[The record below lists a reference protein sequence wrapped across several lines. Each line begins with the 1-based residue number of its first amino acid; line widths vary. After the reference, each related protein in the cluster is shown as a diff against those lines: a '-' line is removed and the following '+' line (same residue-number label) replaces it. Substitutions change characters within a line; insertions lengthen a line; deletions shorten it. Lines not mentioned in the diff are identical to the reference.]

1 MNTPVTKPLQ
11 APTLSCKVSLGLLA
25 MLMLLGPLQAQKATI
40 GGKAKNIRG
49 QDVNGRAVELFSQGG
64 DYIIIRQLTS
74 FKYSKFQMDDFLGNP
89 ATIGYDLQRD
99 MDQVST
105 TERKASVSISFV
117 RVWDWGRNEAEYRD
131 MSADIRA
138 HSTGVVDI
146 ILPNLDPRHGNQS
159 YLNEWRYF
167 QEIEKFYDNESYG
180 TAWLFDEDFIVL
192 AEGNVSDLL
201 EKIEEIEMGPNERIA
216 SAPPLEADKEPSAG
230 AGLSPSATVAAE
242 PARLEEV
249 SEESYEDKVV
259 RLNGYIEEGK
269 YEESLGVLSEMIEMR
284 PSAELYTLLGS
295 ITQEVGK
302 WEQYSDAL
310 TQGFV
315 FEVTEKAF
323 NSALDLDPSYY
334 DAHFGLGALY
344 YNLVAEELQDAE
356 SMTDSEYS
364 EAVENVREY
373 ALEAQRSFR
382 RASAVRPEA
391 QDVKEYLQI
400 LESIL
405 D

>member
-1 MNTPVTKPLQ
+1 MMNTPVTINS
-11 APTLSCKVSLGLLA
+11 LSYKISLGLLA
-25 MLMLLGPLQAQKATI
+25 MLMALGPLHAQEATI
-40 GGKAKNIRG
+40 GGRAKNIRG
-49 QDVNGRAVELFSQGG
+49 QDVNGRAVELFSQEG

-74 FKYSKFQMDDFLGNP
+74 FKYSQFQMDDFLGNP

-138 HSTGVVDI
+138 HSAGVVDI
-146 ILPNLDPRHGNQS
+146 ILPNLDPRYGNQS
-159 YLNEWRYF
+159 YLNEWYYF
-167 QEIEKFYDNESYG
+167 REIEKFYDNESYG
-180 TAWLFDEDFIVL
+180 TAWLFDENFIVL

-201 EKIEEIEMGPNERIA
+201 EKIEEIEMGPQEGIA
-216 SAPPLEADKEPSAG
+216 SAPPVREDKEPTARTDY
-230 AGLSPSATVAAE
+230 SPPVTATAE
-242 PARLEEV
+242 PDNSEEV
-249 SEESYEDKVV
+249 SEESYDAKVV
-259 RLNGYIEEGK
+259 RLNDYIADGK

-295 ITQEVGK
+295 ITLEVGK

-356 SMTDSEYS
+356 SMTDAEYS
-364 EAVENVREY
+364 EAVEKVREF
-373 ALEAQRSFR
+373 AREAQRSFR